1 MKLIPVILS
10 GGIGSRLWPYSR
22 SDFPKPF
29 IQLPDGGSLFGK
41 TVERAFNLPG
51 VQEIIIVCN
60 KKYSHLTNQ
69 TLEILNEKTKSYCIW
84 EPEARNTAVAIAVA
98 AKFAQ
103 NKWGNETLLLVL
115 PSDHLI
121 QNEEAFKSAVEEAT
135 GYAAL
140 GRLVTFGINP
150 DSIETG
156 YGYIEHEKER
166 VIRFIEKPNFET
178 AKALINT
185 KRVVWNAG
193 MFCFKV
199 SQILDEISLHFNPL
213 ALQLE
218 NLRMDVDDH
227 EVEFSVDE
235 YSALPEQSI
244 DYAVMEKS
252 SNLAVVACSIGWDD
266 IGSWTSY
273 AKLLKDV
280 DEEGNVRQGNVIAI
294 NSRNNIVLGN
304 DRLIATVGVDNLV
317 VVATEGSTL
326 IARKDLVQ
334 DVKKLAKLPQVTTN
348 EFAKTQRPWGTYQV
362 IDRGN
367 VYKVKRIEVSP
378 GGMLS
383 LQSHNY
389 RDEHWTIVSGEA
401 YVTKDEDVVFMRSND
416 SIFIP
421 KMVKHRLHN
430 RGSKPCVLIEVQYGE
445 YLGEDDI
452 FRYEDKYNRVKTRE
466 E

>member
-1 MKLIPVILS
+1 MKLVPVILS

-41 TVERAFNLPG
+41 TVERAFNLPN

-69 TLEILNEKTKSYCIW
+69 TLEILNAKTKSYCIW
-84 EPEARNTAVAIAVA
+84 EPEARNTATAIAVA

-103 NKWGNETLLLVL
+103 NKWGDETLLLVL

-121 QNEEAFKSAVEEAT
+121 QNEDAFKLAVEEAI
-135 GYAAL
+135 GYAGL
-140 GRLVTFGINP
+140 GRLVTFGITP

-156 YGYIEHEKER
+156 YGYIEHEKEH
-166 VIRFIEKPNFET
+166 VVRFIEKPNFET

-193 MFCFKV
+193 MFCFKA
-199 SQILDEISLHFNPL
+199 SQILGEISQHFKQL
-213 ALQLE
+213 AMKLE
-218 NLRMDVDDH
+218 NLHMNVDGND
-227 EVEFSVDE
+227 VEFFADE

-252 SNLAVVACSIGWDD
+252 SNLAVVTCSLGWND

-280 DEEGNVRQGNVIAI
+280 DEEGNVKQGNIIAI

-317 VVATEGSTL
+317 VVATEGSML

-334 DVKKLAKLPQVTTN
+334 DVKKIAKLPQITTN
-348 EFAKTQRPWGTYQV
+348 EFAQTQRPWGTYQV

-367 VYKVKRIEVSP
+367 GYKVKRIEVFP

-383 LQSHNY
+383 LQLHHH

-401 YVTKDEDVVFMRSND
+401 YVTKGENILLLRSND

-421 KMVKHRLHN
+421 KTIKHRLHN
-430 RGSKPCVLIEVQYGE
+430 RSDKACVLIEVQYGD

-452 FRYEDKYNRVKTRE
+452 VRLEDKYRRC
-466 E
+466 

>member
-1 MKLIPVILS
+1 MNLVPVILS

-29 IQLPDGGSLFGK
+29 IRLPDGESLFTK
-41 TVERAFNLPG
+41 TVERAYDLRG
-51 VQEIIIVCN
+51 VEDIIIVCN
-60 KKYSHLTNQ
+60 KKYAHLTNQ
-69 TLEILNEKTKSYCIW
+69 TLEALDKKSKSFCIW
-84 EPEARNTAVAIAVA
+84 EPEARNTAAAIAVA

-103 NKWGNETLLLVL
+103 NKWGDDTLLLVL

-121 QNEEAFKSAVEEAT
+121 QNESAFKDAVNAAT
-135 GYAAL
+135 EYARL
-140 GRLVTFGINP
+140 GRLVTFGIKP

-156 YGYIEHEKER
+156 YGYIEHENEN
-166 VIRFIEKPNFET
+166 VVRFIEKPDFET

-185 KRVVWNAG
+185 KKVVWNAG
-193 MFCFKV
+193 MFCFTA
-199 SQILDEISLHFNPL
+199 SQILNEISSHFNEL
-213 ALQLE
+213 SIELE
-218 NLRMDVDDH
+218 KLHLSVAGNEL
-227 EVEFSVDE
+227 EFSAEE
-235 YSALPEQSI
+235 YSKLPEQSI

-280 DEEGNVRQGNVIAI
+280 DEEGNVKQGNVVAI
-294 NSRNNIVLGN
+294 NSQNNVILGN
-304 DRLIATVGVDNLV
+304 DRLVATVGVDNLV
-317 VVATEGSTL
+317 VVTTEGATL

-334 DVKKLAKLPQVTTN
+334 DVKKLAKLPQVTEN
-348 EFAKTQRPWGTYQV
+348 EFAQTQRPWGTYQV

-367 VYKVKRIEVSP
+367 GYKVKRIEVFP

-383 LQSHNY
+383 LQLHHH

-401 YVTKDEDVVFMRSND
+401 YVTKGEDVLFLKGND
-416 SIFIP
+416 SVFIP
-421 KMVKHRLHN
+421 KTIKHRLHN
-430 RGSKPCVLIEVQYGE
+430 RSNKSCVLIEVQYGD

-452 FRYEDKYNRVKTRE
+452 VRLEDKYKRC
-466 E
+466 

>member
-10 GGIGSRLWPYSR
+10 GGIGSRFWPYSR
-22 SDFPKPF
+22 TDFPKPF
-29 IQLPDGGSLFGK
+29 IPLPDGGSLFGK
-41 TVERAFNLPG
+41 TVERAFNLSG

-69 TLEILNEKTKSYCIW
+69 TLEILNEKTRSYCIW
-84 EPEARNTAVAIAVA
+84 EPEARNTAAAIAVA
-98 AKFAQ
+98 AKFVQ
-103 NKWGNETLLLVL
+103 NKWGNETLLLIL
-115 PSDHLI
+115 PSDHLV
-121 QNEEAFKSAVEEAT
+121 QNEEAFKLAVEEAT
-135 GYAAL
+135 GYAGL

-166 VIRFIEKPNFET
+166 VVRFIEKPNFET

-199 SQILDEISLHFNPL
+199 SQILEEISQHFSQL
-213 ALQLE
+213 AIQLE
-218 NLRMDVDDH
+218 NLH
-227 EVEFSVDE
+227 INATGNEVEFFTDE

-252 SNLAVVACSIGWDD
+252 SNLAVVTCSIGWDD

-280 DEEGNVRQGNVIAI
+280 DEDGNVKQGNVIAI
-294 NSRNNIVLGN
+294 NSQNNIVLGN

-334 DVKKLAKLPQVTTN
+334 DVRELAKLPQITTN
-348 EFAKTQRPWGTYQV
+348 EFAQTQRPWGTYQV

-367 VYKVKRIEVSP
+367 GYKVKRIEVFP
-378 GGMLS
+378 EGMLS
-383 LQSHNY
+383 LQLHHH

-401 YVTKDEDVVFMRSND
+401 YVTKGEEILLLRSNE
-416 SIFIP
+416 SVFIP
-421 KMVKHRLHN
+421 KTIKHRLHN
-430 RGSKPCVLIEVQYGE
+430 RSDKTCVLIEVQYGD

-452 FRYEDKYNRVKTRE
+452 VRLEDIYKRC
-466 E
+466 

>member
-1 MKLIPVILS
+1 MKLVPVILS

-41 TVERAFNLPG
+41 TVERAFNLPN

-69 TLEILNEKTKSYCIW
+69 TLEILNAKTKSYCIW
-84 EPEARNTAVAIAVA
+84 EPEARNTATAIAVA

-103 NKWGNETLLLVL
+103 NKWGDETLLLVL

-121 QNEEAFKSAVEEAT
+121 QNEDAFKLAVEEAI
-135 GYAAL
+135 GYADL
-140 GRLVTFGINP
+140 GRLVTFGITP
-150 DSIETG
+150 DSIETV
-156 YGYIEHEKER
+156 YGYIEHEKEH
-166 VIRFIEKPNFET
+166 VVRFIEKPNFET

-193 MFCFKV
+193 MFCFKA
-199 SQILDEISLHFNPL
+199 SQILGEISQHFKQL
-213 ALQLE
+213 AMKLE
-218 NLRMDVDDH
+218 NLHMNVDGND
-227 EVEFSVDE
+227 VEFFADE

-252 SNLAVVACSIGWDD
+252 SNLAVVTCSLGWND

-280 DEEGNVRQGNVIAI
+280 DEEGNVKQGNIIAI

-317 VVATEGSTL
+317 VVATEGSML

-334 DVKKLAKLPQVTTN
+334 DVKKIAKLPQITTN
-348 EFAKTQRPWGTYQV
+348 EFAQTQRPWGTYQV

-367 VYKVKRIEVSP
+367 GYKVKRIEVFP

-383 LQSHNY
+383 LQLHHH

-401 YVTKDEDVVFMRSND
+401 YVTKGENILLLRSND

-421 KMVKHRLHN
+421 KTIKHRLHN
-430 RGSKPCVLIEVQYGE
+430 RSDKACVLIEVQYGD

-452 FRYEDKYNRVKTRE
+452 VRLEDKYRRC
-466 E
+466 

>member
-1 MKLIPVILS
+1 MKLVPVILS

-29 IQLPDGGSLFGK
+29 IQLPCGGSLFGK
-41 TVERAFNLPG
+41 TLQRAFALQD
-51 VQEIIIVCN
+51 VQEAIVVCN
-60 KKYSHLTNQ
+60 KKYAHLTNQ
-69 TLEILNEKTKSYCIW
+69 ALESLNKKDNTYCIW
-84 EPEARNTAVAIAVA
+84 EPEARNTAAAIAVA

-103 NKWGNETLLLVL
+103 NKWGSETLLLVM

-121 QNEEAFKSAVEEAT
+121 QKEDAFKLAVKEAA
-135 GYAAL
+135 GYAAQ

-156 YGYIEHEKER
+156 YGYIEHEKEQ
-166 VIRFIEKPNFET
+166 VIRFIEKPDFET

-185 KRVVWNAG
+185 KRVVWNSG
-193 MFCFKV
+193 MFCFKAT
-199 SQILDEISLHFNPL
+199 QILDEISQHFNQLAIPL
-213 ALQLE
+213 RNLQMNVE
-218 NLRMDVDDH
+218 EGN
-227 EVEFSVDE
+227 EIEFSAEE

-280 DEEGNVRQGNVIAI
+280 DEEGNVMQGNVVAI
-294 NSRNNIVLGN
+294 NSQNNVVLGN

-334 DVKKLAKLPQVTTN
+334 DVKKLAKLPQITTN
-348 EFAKTQRPWGTYQV
+348 EFAQTQRPWGTYQV
-362 IDRGN
+362 IDRGHG
-367 VYKVKRIEVSP
+367 YKVKRIEVFP

-383 LQSHNY
+383 LQLHHH

-401 YVTKDEDVVFMRSND
+401 YVTKGEEILFLGGNESV
-416 SIFIP
+416 FIP
-421 KMVKHRLHN
+421 KTIKHRLHN
-430 RGSKPCVLIEVQYGE
+430 RSDRPCVLIEVQYGD

-452 FRYEDKYNRVKTRE
+452 VRLEDKYKRC
-466 E
+466 